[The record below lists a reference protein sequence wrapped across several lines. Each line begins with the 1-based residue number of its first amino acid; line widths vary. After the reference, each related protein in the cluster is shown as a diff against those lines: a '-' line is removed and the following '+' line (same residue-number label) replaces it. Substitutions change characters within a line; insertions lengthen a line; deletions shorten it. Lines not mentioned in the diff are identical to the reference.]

1 MPVKASTT
9 RRGAG
14 IGSLLL
20 IASVALAQ
28 IPVGSAFT
36 YQGRLTDGGAP
47 ASGVYDL
54 EFQLFDASAGGSQIG
69 STQLKDDVSVAE
81 GFFTVTLDFGAAAF
95 AGSARW
101 LSIGVRPG
109 SSTGAF
115 TMLSARQELKPSP
128 NAVFSQTV
136 PWSGVSGKPA
146 GFADDADDDSGG
158 DVTGVTAGPGLT
170 GGGATGEVALTVDF
184 SGQQRRG

>member
-1 MPVKASTT
+1 MSANIR
-9 RRGAG
+9 RRG
-14 IGSLLL
+14 
-20 IASVALAQ
+20 IASAVIVFLMGTVVLPGQ

-95 AGSARW
+95 AGNARW

-109 SSTGAF
+109 VEHRSVHDVERAPGAQALRP
-115 TMLSARQELKPSP
+115 TRSSARRCPGRESAANRRASRTTPTTTAAATSRASRP
-128 NAVFSQTV
+128 V
-136 PWSGVSGKPA
+136 PV
-146 GFADDADDDSGG
+146 
-158 DVTGVTAGPGLT
+158 
-170 GGGATGEVALTVDF
+170 
-184 SGQQRRG
+184 